1 MMFAMRR
8 AFCFLYILFKWS
20 IYFPLDSQQSSTTN
34 LVSRREVDVSVAQYQ
49 VTRDL
54 VSQHPS
60 CVPLR
65 LKFYPGQ
72 AGNCLSVMCP
82 LCSHRG
88 CFTVLACWA
97 SNTTSAG

>member
-34 LVSRREVDVSVAQYQ
+34 LVSRRVVDVSVAQYQ

-54 VSQHPS
+54 ISQHPN

-65 LKFYPGQ
+65 LIVPG
-72 AGNCLSVMCP
+72 
-82 LCSHRG
+82 
-88 CFTVLACWA
+88 
-97 SNTTSAG
+97 